1 MHKYQQKIW
10 TKQSPR
16 DKMISNR
23 TFGVTPGCI
32 PDPKKGYK
40 RFERWL
46 KRPRKAIEL
55 YWRVRGVKTW
65 QDMQGRNH
73 VAAALREVCTKVA
86 KIQHS
91 KKKIAQ
97 SKELVL

>member
-1 MHKYQQKIW
+1 MHKYQQKIC

-16 DKMISNR
+16 DKMIRNR

-40 RFERWL
+40 RFERWF

-65 QDMQGRNH
+65 KDMQGRNL
-73 VAAALREVCTKVA
+73 VAAALQGGKH
-86 KIQHS
+86 K
-91 KKKIAQ
+91 
-97 SKELVL
+97 

>member
-1 MHKYQQKIW
+1 MMHKYQGKIW

-16 DKMISNR
+16 DKMLKNR
-23 TFGVTPGCI
+23 TFGVIPGCI

-65 QDMQGRNH
+65 QDMQGRNV
-73 VAAALREVCTKVA
+73 VADALQGGKH
-86 KIQHS
+86 K
-91 KKKIAQ
+91 
-97 SKELVL
+97 

>member
-1 MHKYQQKIW
+1 MMHKYQQKIW

-65 QDMQGRNH
+65 RDMQGRNV
-73 VAAALREVCTKVA
+73 VADALQGGKH
-86 KIQHS
+86 K
-91 KKKIAQ
+91 
-97 SKELVL
+97 

>member
-1 MHKYQQKIW
+1 MMHKYQQKIW

-32 PDPKKGYK
+32 SDPKKGYR

-65 QDMQGRNH
+65 RDMQGRNV
-73 VAAALREVCTKVA
+73 VAAALCKGL
-86 KIQHS
+86 H
-91 KKKIAQ
+91 
-97 SKELVL
+97 

>member
-65 QDMQGRNH
+65 RDMQGRNV
-73 VAAALREVCTKVA
+73 VAVALCKGL
-86 KIQHS
+86 H
-91 KKKIAQ
+91 
-97 SKELVL
+97 

>member
-1 MHKYQQKIW
+1 MPKYQQKIW

-65 QDMQGRNH
+65 RDMQGRNV
-73 VAAALREVCTKVA
+73 VAAALQVGKH
-86 KIQHS
+86 K
-91 KKKIAQ
+91 
-97 SKELVL
+97 

>member
-32 PDPKKGYK
+32 PDPKQGYK

-65 QDMQGRNH
+65 RDMQGRNV
-73 VAAALREVCTKVA
+73 VAAALREGKH
-86 KIQHS
+86 K
-91 KKKIAQ
+91 
-97 SKELVL
+97 

>member
-16 DKMISNR
+16 DKMLCNR

-46 KRPRKAIEL
+46 KRPRKDIEL

-65 QDMQGRNH
+65 QDMQGRNV
-73 VAAALREVCTKVA
+73 VAAALRKGL
-86 KIQHS
+86 H
-91 KKKIAQ
+91 
-97 SKELVL
+97 

>member
-16 DKMISNR
+16 DKMLRNR

-73 VAAALREVCTKVA
+73 ARWPSASGAVLSVAAALQGGKH
-86 KIQHS
+86 K
-91 KKKIAQ
+91 
-97 SKELVL
+97 

>member
-1 MHKYQQKIW
+1 MMHNYQQKIW

-23 TFGVTPGCI
+23 TFGVTPGCT

-65 QDMQGRNH
+65 KDM
-73 VAAALREVCTKVA
+73 REGL
-86 KIQHS
+86 H
-91 KKKIAQ
+91 
-97 SKELVL
+97 

>member
-1 MHKYQQKIW
+1 MLHGKYFQKVH
-10 TKQSPR
+10 TKMSIR
-16 DKMISNR
+16 DRMKLKR
-23 TFGVTPGCI
+23 AFGVTPGCI

-65 QDMQGRNH
+65 KDMQGRNH
-73 VAAALREVCTKVA
+73 VAASLQGGKH
-86 KIQHS
+86 K
-91 KKKIAQ
+91 
-97 SKELVL
+97 